1 MNPVI
6 KTILFIAAAY
16 IGIGGLAFAFQRK
29 LQYFPATERVE
40 PSEMGLEHV
49 QEIVIPAGDGIRLIN
64 WYAPPPDG
72 QKTIVFFQ
80 GNGGAIWHRHE
91 RFEAYRKAGF
101 GVLFPSYR
109 GYGGSEGSP
118 SEKHLVA
125 DGLLAVD
132 WLNRQGIAPQN
143 IVLVGESLGSGVA
156 VQVAAKRDV
165 ALVIL
170 EAPFASAVDI
180 GASAYPW
187 LPVRLFM
194 TDQFRSDLHI
204 ANISAPLI
212 VIHGDQ
218 DEVVPVASGRKL
230 FKAAREP
237 KRWMTISGAGHAD
250 LSVQAIFER
259 EAEIIRGGFA
269 EN

>member
-1 MNPVI
+1 MTPVL
-6 KTILFIAAAY
+6 KTVLFIAATY
-16 IGIGGLAFAFQRK
+16 LGIAGLAFAFQRK
-29 LQYFPATERVE
+29 LQYFPATERVQPE
-40 PSEMGLEHV
+40 KMGLEHV
-49 QEIVIPAGDGIRLIN
+49 QEVILTADDGVRLIN
-64 WYAPPPDG
+64 WYTPPPDG

-80 GNGGAIWHRHE
+80 GNGGAIWHRYE
-91 RFEAYRKAGF
+91 RFEAYRRAGF

-109 GYGGSEGSP
+109 GYGGSDGSP

-125 DGLLAVD
+125 DGLLALD
-132 WLNRQGIAPQN
+132 WLNQQGIAQDN

-156 VQVAAKRDV
+156 VQIATKRDV

-170 EAPFASAVDI
+170 EAPFVSAADI

-194 TDQFRSDLHI
+194 KDQFRSDLHI
-204 ANISAPLI
+204 ANISAPLV

-218 DEVVPVASGRKL
+218 DQVVPIASGRKL

-237 KRWMTISGAGHAD
+237 KRWITISGAGHAD

-259 EAEIIRGGFA
+259 ETEIIRGGLV